1 MVLVPEGW
9 LRYDPRASY
18 RRHGS
23 AAGGVQ
29 RRVSAPGPVRLLV
42 HVTGAGAD
50 APAPIDREARDPCK
64 R

>member
-1 MVLVPEGW
+1 MIPARRIDGTAAL
-9 LRYDPRASY
+9 LAASSDGY
-18 RRHGS
+18 P
-23 AAGGVQ
+23 
-29 RRVSAPGPVRLLV
+29 RRVRRGRLLV

>member
-29 RRVSAPGPVRLLV
+29 RRVSAPGPVRPAACARDR
-42 HVTGAGAD
+42 GGCRRAGAD
-50 APAPIDREARDPCK
+50 RPRSMGSV
-64 R
+64 